1 MRKALIIL
9 SALLFLLTIS
19 GLRSQTATTNAG
31 FVSSNN
37 IWYSID
43 PFEEGQN
50 VGIYTLVFNP
60 DSRELSGT
68 VVFFD
73 SSTVLGTKDFKVP
86 ANGVEEIHI
95 NWRATAGTHTIFGR
109 IENAR
114 FLISSGKYEDAYLS
128 QNETSKSSRTVLEKV
143 VQKTNEESTDSNSN
157 SALSSN
163 TDNISSGLIQKIEK
177 VVKEKT
183 PDFVSKPIN
192 ATSNAIEKVG
202 NNISTSSETKKKE
215 ISKEIKD
222 SATIKTSDKTAESK
236 KILKP
241 LKYMELFFYTL
252 LSFIFSNKIIFY
264 GILLL
269 ILFFI
274 IRFIWH
280 KIF

>member
-9 SALLFLLTIS
+9 SVLFCLLPIF
-19 GLRSQTATTNAG
+19 GLKAQTATTNAG

-73 SSTVLGTKDFKVP
+73 NNNVLGTKDFKVS

-95 NWRATAGTHTIFGR
+95 NWTATAGSHTIFGR
-109 IENAR
+109 IENAK
-114 FLISSGKYEDAYLS
+114 FLTSNRTYQDAYLS
-128 QNETSKSSRTVLEKV
+128 QNETSKSSRIVEKKII
-143 VQKTNEESTDSNSN
+143 QNTNTADANSN

-163 TDNISSGLIQKIEK
+163 TDSISTGLIQKIEN

-183 PDFVSKPIN
+183 PDFISKPID
-192 ATSNAIEKVG
+192 ATSNAIEGVR
-202 NNISTSSETKKKE
+202 NNISASSESKKKE
-215 ISKEIKD
+215 LTKEIKD
-222 SATIKTSDKTAESK
+222 SATIKTSDKTAENN

-241 LKYMELFFYTL
+241 LAYMELFFYTA
-252 LSFIFSNKIIFY
+252 LSFIFSNKIVFY
-264 GILLL
+264 GILLVL
-269 ILFFI
+269 LFFI
-274 IRFIWH
+274 LRFIWH
-280 KIF
+280 RIF